1 MPRGVLKDHATN
13 PAQHVAIAAARHSA
27 VLFRDPDPTPLVS
40 DHIVSALR
48 RAPGDKPSGE
58 SQPQACPS
66 SLAQLRLRS
75 YIALLLIDVISVP
88 CAFLG
93 ANLVRFREPF
103 ATAGL
108 QYIVDLEPVFLALA
122 FTGGAY
128 AVEVLQRPRTGVV
141 RVLRALALASFALL
155 LGFFY
160 TRTSIVM
167 SRAVFGIGIILGAAF
182 TAGARYV
189 FGVGNGKRHDWKFL
203 NEVLLVDGTAVL
215 PPPSGT
221 VLYAESAGLT
231 PYGNDPD
238 LADRVGQL
246 LKGSD
251 RIILAC
257 HAERRGLWLKM
268 LKGVGVDVEVL
279 TPELDQLGALGFR
292 NTANGPAV
300 LIAAGPLGLR
310 DRIVKR
316 ALDLV
321 VAVCLL
327 IFLAPL
333 MLVTAAAI
341 KATSEGPVFFCQRRL
356 GRGNHPFEVLKFR
369 TMRVDACDSHG
380 ITSASRSDCRVTPVG
395 AVLRQT
401 SIDEL
406 PQLLNVLRGD
416 MSIVGPRPHA
426 LGSTA
431 EDDVFWNIDDR
442 YWQRGAV
449 KPGIT
454 GLAQVRGFR
463 GATGTR
469 RDLTQRIQSDLEY
482 LANWSVWKDVRIM
495 LQTARVLV
503 HPNAF

>member
-1 MPRGVLKDHATN
+1 MTRGVLENGAIN
-13 PAQHVAIAAARHSA
+13 PAQKVAIAATPAPA
-27 VLFRDPDPTPLVS
+27 LFRDSTTAPAANDHLDSQVRYTPVENSHQETHRQL
-40 DHIVSALR
+40 
-48 RAPGDKPSGE
+48 
-58 SQPQACPS
+58 CPS

-75 YIALLLIDVISVP
+75 YIALLLIDIVSIAA
-88 CAFLG
+88 AFVA
-93 ANLVRFREPF
+93 ANFLRFGQPF

-108 QYIVDLEPVFLALA
+108 QCIVDLEPVFLALT

-128 AVEVLQRPRTGVV
+128 AVEVLQHPRTGVI
-141 RVLRALALASFALL
+141 RVLRALALAAFALL
-155 LGFFY
+155 LGLFY
-160 TRTSIVM
+160 TKTSIVV
-167 SRAVFGIGIILGAAF
+167 SRAVFGLGVVLGGAF
-182 TAGARYV
+182 AVSARYL
-189 FGVGNGKRHDWKFL
+189 FGLSQGKRHGWNFL
-203 NEVLLVDGTAVL
+203 NEVVLVDGTAVI

-238 LADRVGQL
+238 IADRVGQL

-251 RIILAC
+251 RIVLAC
-257 HAERRGLWLKM
+257 SAERRRLWLKM

-279 TPELDQLGALGFR
+279 TPELEHLGALGFR

-316 ALDLV
+316 TLDLI
-321 VAVCLL
+321 VAVSLL
-327 IFLAPL
+327 VVLAPL
-333 MLVTAAAI
+333 LLVTAAAI
-341 KATSEGPVFFCQRRL
+341 KLTSDGPVFFHQRRI

-369 TMRVDACDSHG
+369 TMRIDACDSRG
-380 ITSASRSDCRVTPVG
+380 TTSASRTDRRVTRVG

-431 EDDVFWNIDDR
+431 EDDVFWKIDDR

-454 GLAQVRGFR
+454 GLAQVRGLR

-469 RDLTQRIQSDLEY
+469 RDLTDRIQADLEY
-482 LANWSVWKDVRIM
+482 LANWSVWKDVGIILR
-495 LQTARVLV
+495 TARVLV

>member
-1 MPRGVLKDHATN
+1 MTRGVLKNDAIN
-13 PAQHVAIAAARHSA
+13 LAQNVAIAASPA
-27 VLFRDPDPTPLVS
+27 VSLFRDPSPPPPVNDYKVS
-40 DHIVSALR
+40 ESRHGFGEGASENNHPQPSA
-48 RAPGDKPSGE
+48 
-58 SQPQACPS
+58 S
-66 SLAQLRLRS
+66 SLAQLRLQS
-75 YIALLLIDVISVP
+75 YITLLFIDVISIASGFV
-88 CAFLG
+88 L
-93 ANLVRFREPF
+93 ANVVRFGEPL
-103 ATAGL
+103 APAGL
-108 QYIVDLEPVFLALA
+108 QYIVDLEPVFLALT

-128 AVEVLQRPRTGVV
+128 AVEVLQHPRTGIV
-141 RVLRALALASFALL
+141 RALRALALAAFAML

-160 TRTSIVM
+160 TKTSTDM
-167 SRAVFGIGIILGAAF
+167 SRAVFGLGVVLAAVF
-182 TAGARYV
+182 ATGARYM
-189 FGVGNGKRHDWKFL
+189 FGLSQGKRNGWKFL
-203 NEVLLVDGTAVL
+203 NEVLLVDGTVVL
-215 PPPSGT
+215 PPPTGT

-257 HAERRGLWLKM
+257 SSERRGLWLKM

-279 TPELDQLGALGFR
+279 TPELGHLGALGFR

-316 ALDLV
+316 TLDLI
-321 VAVCLL
+321 VAISLL
-327 IFLAPL
+327 IVLAPL
-333 MLVTAAAI
+333 LFVTAAAI
-341 KATSEGPVFFCQRRL
+341 KATSDGPVFFRQRRL

-369 TMRVDACDSHG
+369 TMLIDACDSRG
-380 ITSASRSDCRVTPVG
+380 STSASRTDCRVTRVG
-395 AVLRQT
+395 TVLRQT

-454 GLAQVRGFR
+454 GLAQVRGLR

-469 RDLTQRIQSDLEY
+469 RDLTDRVQADLEY
-482 LANWSVWKDVRIM
+482 LANWSVWKDVGIM

>member
-1 MPRGVLKDHATN
+1 
-13 PAQHVAIAAARHSA
+13 
-27 VLFRDPDPTPLVS
+27 
-40 DHIVSALR
+40 
-48 RAPGDKPSGE
+48 
-58 SQPQACPS
+58 
-66 SLAQLRLRS
+66 LRLRS
-75 YIALLLIDVISVP
+75 YVALLLIDVICIV
-88 CAFLG
+88 CAFG
-93 ANLVRFREPF
+93 AANFLRFGKPF
-103 ATAGL
+103 APAGL
-108 QYIVDLEPVFLALA
+108 QCIADLAPVFLALT

-128 AVEVLQRPRTGVV
+128 AVEVLQHPRTGIL
-141 RVLRALALASFALL
+141 RALRALALAAFALL

-160 TRTSIVM
+160 TKTSTVM
-167 SRAVFGIGIILGAAF
+167 SRAVFGLGVVLGATF
-182 TAGARYV
+182 IVSARYL
-189 FGVGNGKRHDWKFL
+189 FGLSHGRRHGWTFL
-203 NEVLLVDGTAVL
+203 NEVILVDGTAVL

-257 HAERRGLWLKM
+257 SAERRGLWLKM

-279 TPELDQLGALGFR
+279 TPELDHLGALGFR
-292 NTANGPAV
+292 NTANGAAV

-316 ALDLV
+316 TLDLF
-321 VAVCLL
+321 VAVGLL
-327 IFLAPL
+327 ILLAPL
-333 MLVTAAAI
+333 MLVTAVTV
-341 KATSEGPVFFCQRRL
+341 KATSEGPVFFRQRRL

-369 TMRVDACDSHG
+369 TMRVDACDSGG
-380 ITSASRSDCRVTPVG
+380 ITSTSRNDCRLTPIG
-395 AVLRQT
+395 ALLRQT

-454 GLAQVRGFR
+454 GLAQVRGLR

-469 RDLTQRIQSDLEY
+469 RDLTDRIQSDLEY
-482 LANWSVWKDVRIM
+482 LANWSVWKDVGII
-495 LQTARVLV
+495 LKTARVLV